1 MLDMN
6 RIRKD
11 PGVIRQALLKRMDA
25 VDFADLLQW
34 DQNRR
39 ALIARI
45 GGLRERR
52 NRVSSQNS
60 PDEEGGPGHVRNP
73 E

>member
-1 MLDMN
+1 MLDLN

-11 PGVIRQALLKRMDA
+11 PGGIRQALLKRMDA

-34 DQNRR
+34 DQKRR
-39 ALIARI
+39 ALIART
-45 GGLRERR
+45 GSLRERR
-52 NRVSSQNS
+52 NKVSAQIP